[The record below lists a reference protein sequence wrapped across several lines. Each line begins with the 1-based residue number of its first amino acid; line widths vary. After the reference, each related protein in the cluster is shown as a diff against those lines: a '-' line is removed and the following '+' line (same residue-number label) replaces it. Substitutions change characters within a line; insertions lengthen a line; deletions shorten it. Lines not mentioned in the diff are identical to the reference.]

1 MITDSKAQEILEAM
15 KSGFQKVD
23 HRFDKLEQTVGSLVE
38 EVTAHGKTLTAQ
50 GQDLKELKQT
60 VGSLEKRTGSLEQTI
75 SSLVVEVTSQ
85 GQTLKNLATRDE
97 FNVFK
102 DETLTH
108 FDGLAGQIA
117 DLQEAET
124 LRLTAH

>member
-1 MITDSKAQEILEAM
+1 MITDSQAQEILEAM

-23 HRFDKLEQTVGSLVE
+23 HRFDKLEKTVDSLVV
-38 EVTAHGKTLTAQ
+38 EVTSQ
-50 GQDLKELKQT
+50 GQELKELKQT
-60 VGSLEKRTGSLEQTI
+60 VGSL
-75 SSLVVEVTSQ
+75 VVEVAAQ
-85 GQTLKNLATRDE
+85 GQTLKSLVTRDE

-124 LRLTAH
+124 LRMTAH

>member
-1 MITDSKAQEILEAM
+1 MITDSQAQEILDAM

-23 HRFDKLEQTVGSLVE
+23 HRFDKLEQTVGSLAVE
-38 EVTAHGKTLTAQ
+38 VAAHGKTLAAQ
-50 GQDLKELKQT
+50 GQDLKVLKQT
-60 VGSLEKRTGSLEQTI
+60 VGSL
-75 SSLVVEVTSQ
+75 VVEVAAQ
-85 GQTLKNLATRDE
+85 GQTLKNLVTRDE

-117 DLQEAET
+117 NLQEIET
-124 LRLTAH
+124 LRLKTR

>member
-1 MITDSKAQEILEAM
+1 MITDSQGQEILEAIHGM
-15 KSGFQKVD
+15 SGRLDGMDGQLQGINDQLLGIND
-23 HRFDKLEQTVGSLVE
+23 HLDKLEQTVGSLE
-38 EVTAHGKTLTAQ
+38 E
-50 GQDLKELKQT
+50 
-60 VGSLEKRTGSLEQTI
+60 RTGSLEQTVG
-75 SSLVVEVTSQ
+75 SLVVEVAAQ
-85 GQTLKNLATRDE
+85 GQTLKSLVTHDE

-124 LRLTAH
+124 LRMTAH